1 MGVFF
6 HCFCAPDISALHTL
20 PDHVKLGKSEDVKLV
35 RTGPKR
41 LSVLADNVNF
51 AAGISAKKIALNGV
65 DLTKLLGQGGGG
77 GCSGGN
83 TGSGDGG
90 SKKKPDWVYFAT
102 DLGGIV
108 RT

>member
-1 MGVFF
+1 MEVFF
-6 HCFCAPDISALHTL
+6 HCFCARDISALHTL
-20 PDHVKLGKSEDVKLV
+20 PDHVKLGKNEDVKLV

-77 GCSGGN
+77 CSGGN
-83 TGSGDGG
+83 TGSGGGG
-90 SKKKPDWVYFAT
+90 SKKKPEWVYFAT